1 MKTEIKVGLVG
12 LGILI
17 LLFFGIKFLKGIDI
31 FNKEVSYHV
40 LYKDVSGMHESNYIY
55 LNGMKVGYIKDIKAM
70 DNRAENFLVT
80 ISISSKVN
88 MTKDSKIVLFNA
100 DMLGSKAL
108 RLELGHG
115 ELLHKGDTITG
126 EIEIGMLDK
135 LGTAITPMAENLD
148 SILSATKSILNQQNR
163 DNIQRTLAN
172 LESTSR
178 KLNDISQQF
187 DGLIDSEKNKIKNI
201 IANTES
207 ITANLKDNNE
217 RLSNIISRID
227 QITDTVAQ
235 ANIGNTLSETS
246 RTIERLNKVLGIIE
260 NGKGNLGLL
269 INDEGLY
276 RNLNESARKLDALI
290 EDIKAN
296 PKKYVKI
303 SVF

>member
-12 LGILI
+12 LGVLI

-31 FNKEVSYHV
+31 FNKEVNYYV
-40 LYKDVSGMHESNYIY
+40 LYKDVSGMHQSNYIY
-55 LNGMKVGYIKDIKAM
+55 LNGMKVGYIKSIKAL

-108 RLELGHG
+108 RLELGQG
-115 ELLHKGDTITG
+115 ELLHKGDTIKG
-126 EIEIGMLDK
+126 EREVGMLDK

-178 KLNDISQQF
+178 KLNELSRQF
-187 DGLIDSEKNKIKNI
+187 DGLVDSEKSKIRNI

-207 ITANLKDNNE
+207 ITSNLKDNNE

-235 ANIGNTLSETS
+235 ANIGSTLSETS

-276 RNLNESARKLDALI
+276 RNLNESAKKLDALI

>member
-12 LGILI
+12 LGVLI

-31 FNKEVSYHV
+31 FNKEVNYYV
-40 LYKDVSGMHESNYIY
+40 LYKDVSGMHQSNYIY
-55 LNGMKVGYIKDIKAM
+55 LNGMKVGYIKSIKAM

-108 RLELGHG
+108 RLELGQG
-115 ELLHKGDTITG
+115 ELLHKGDTIKG
-126 EIEIGMLDK
+126 EREVGMLDK

-178 KLNDISQQF
+178 KLNELSRQF
-187 DGLIDSEKNKIKNI
+187 DDLVDSEKSKIRNI

-207 ITANLKDNNE
+207 ITSNLKDNNE

-235 ANIGNTLSETS
+235 ANIGSTLSETS

-276 RNLNESARKLDALI
+276 RNLSESAKKLDALI

>member
-126 EIEIGMLDK
+126 EIEVGMLDK

-207 ITANLKDNNE
+207 ITTNLKDNNE

-235 ANIGNTLSETS
+235 ANIGSTLSETS
-246 RTIERLNKVLGIIE
+246 RTIERLNKVFGIIE

>member
-55 LNGMKVGYIKDIKAM
+55 LNGMKVGYIKDIKAL

-135 LGTAITPMAENLD
+135 LGTAITPMAENLN

-207 ITANLKDNNE
+207 ITTNLKDNNE

>member
-12 LGILI
+12 LGVLI

-31 FNKEVSYHV
+31 FNKEVNYCV
-40 LYKDVSGMHESNYIY
+40 LYKDVSGMHQSNYIY
-55 LNGMKVGYIKDIKAM
+55 LNGMKVGYIKSIKAM

-108 RLELGHG
+108 RLELGQG
-115 ELLHKGDTITG
+115 ELLHKGDTIKG
-126 EIEIGMLDK
+126 EREVGMLDK

-178 KLNDISQQF
+178 KLNELSRQF
-187 DGLIDSEKNKIKNI
+187 DGLVDSEKSKIRNI

-207 ITANLKDNNE
+207 ITSNLKDNNE

-235 ANIGNTLSETS
+235 ANIGSTLSETS
-246 RTIERLNKVLGIIE
+246 RTIERLNKVVGIIE

-276 RNLNESARKLDALI
+276 RNLSESAKKLDALI

>member
-31 FNKEVSYHV
+31 FNKEVSYNV

-55 LNGMKVGYIKDIKAM
+55 LNGMKVGYIKDIKAL

-126 EIEIGMLDK
+126 EIEVGMLDK

-187 DGLIDSEKNKIKNI
+187 DGLIDSEKKKIKNI

-207 ITANLKDNNE
+207 ITTNLKDNNE

-235 ANIGNTLSETS
+235 ANIGSTLSETS

>member
-55 LNGMKVGYIKDIKAM
+55 LNGMKVGYIKAIKAL

-207 ITANLKDNNE
+207 ITTNLKDNNE

>member
-55 LNGMKVGYIKDIKAM
+55 LNGMKVGYIKDIKAL

-187 DGLIDSEKNKIKNI
+187 DGLIDSEKKKIKNI

-235 ANIGNTLSETS
+235 ANIGSTLSETS

-276 RNLNESARKLDALI
+276 RNLNESARKLEALI

>member
-55 LNGMKVGYIKDIKAM
+55 LNGMKVGYIKDIKAL

-80 ISISSKVN
+80 IFISSKVN

-207 ITANLKDNNE
+207 ITTNLKDNNE

-235 ANIGNTLSETS
+235 ANIGSTLSETS

-276 RNLNESARKLDALI
+276 RNLNESARKLDGLI

>member
-55 LNGMKVGYIKDIKAM
+55 LNGMKVGYIKDIKAL

-126 EIEIGMLDK
+126 EIEVGMLDK

-235 ANIGNTLSETS
+235 ANIGSTLSETS

-276 RNLNESARKLDALI
+276 RNLNESARKLEALI

>member
-55 LNGMKVGYIKDIKAM
+55 LSGMKVGYIKDIKAM

-126 EIEIGMLDK
+126 EIEVGMLDK

-207 ITANLKDNNE
+207 ITTNLKDNNE

-235 ANIGNTLSETS
+235 ANIGSTLSETS

>member
-126 EIEIGMLDK
+126 EIEVGMLDK

-178 KLNDISQQF
+178 KLNGISQQF

-207 ITANLKDNNE
+207 ITTNLKDNNE

-235 ANIGNTLSETS
+235 ANIGSTLSETS

>member
-17 LLFFGIKFLKGIDI
+17 LLFFGIKFLKGIDL
-31 FNKEVSYHV
+31 FHNETDYYV

-55 LNGMKVGYIKDIKAM
+55 LNGMKVGYVKDIKAL
-70 DNRAENFLVT
+70 DKRAENFLVT

-88 MTKDSKIVLFNA
+88 VTDDSKIVLYSA
-100 DMLGSKAL
+100 DVLGSKAL
-108 RLELGHG
+108 RLELGQG
-115 ELLHKGDTITG
+115 TVLHKRDTITG
-126 EIEIGMLDK
+126 EIELGMLDK
-135 LGTAITPMAENLD
+135 LGSAISPMADNLD
-148 SILSATKSILNQQNR
+148 SILSATKSLLNQQNR
-163 DNIQRTLAN
+163 DNIQQTLAN
-172 LESTSR
+172 LESTSN
-178 KLNDISQQF
+178 KLNHISQQF
-187 DGLIDSEKNKIKNI
+187 DGLIGSEKSRIKNI

-207 ITANLKDNNE
+207 ITTNLKNNNE
-217 RLSNIISRID
+217 SLSNIISRID

-235 ANIGNTLSETS
+235 ANIGSTLSETTA
-246 RTIERLNKVLGIIE
+246 TIERLNKVLGVIE

-269 INDEGLY
+269 LNDEGLY
-276 RNLNESARKLDALI
+276 RNLNESAKKLDALI

>member
-126 EIEIGMLDK
+126 EIEVGMLDK

-207 ITANLKDNNE
+207 ITTNLKDNNE

-235 ANIGNTLSETS
+235 ANIGSTLSETS

>member
-12 LGILI
+12 LGVLI

-31 FNKEVSYHV
+31 FNKEVNYYV
-40 LYKDVSGMHESNYIY
+40 LYKDVSGMHQSNYIY
-55 LNGMKVGYIKDIKAM
+55 LNGMKVGYIKSIKAM

-108 RLELGHG
+108 RLELGQG
-115 ELLHKGDTITG
+115 ELLHKGDTIKG
-126 EIEIGMLDK
+126 KREVGMLDK

-178 KLNDISQQF
+178 KLNELSRQF
-187 DGLIDSEKNKIKNI
+187 DGLVDSEKSKIRNI

-207 ITANLKDNNE
+207 ITSNLKDNNE

-227 QITDTVAQ
+227 QITDTVVQ
-235 ANIGNTLSETS
+235 ANIGSTLSETS

-276 RNLNESARKLDALI
+276 RNLSESAKKLDALI

>member
-70 DNRAENFLVT
+70 DNRADNFLVT

-126 EIEIGMLDK
+126 EIEVGMLDK

-207 ITANLKDNNE
+207 ITTNLKDNNE

-235 ANIGNTLSETS
+235 ANIGSTLSETS

>member
-55 LNGMKVGYIKDIKAM
+55 LNGMKVGYIKDIKAL

-207 ITANLKDNNE
+207 ITTNLKDHNE

-276 RNLNESARKLDALI
+276 RNLNESARKLEALI

>member
-55 LNGMKVGYIKDIKAM
+55 LNGMKVGYIKDIKAL

-187 DGLIDSEKNKIKNI
+187 DGLIDSEKKKIKNI

-207 ITANLKDNNE
+207 ITTNLKDNNE

-235 ANIGNTLSETS
+235 ANIGSTLSETS

-276 RNLNESARKLDALI
+276 RNLNESARKLEALI

>member
-126 EIEIGMLDK
+126 EIEVGMLDK

-207 ITANLKDNNE
+207 ITTNLKDNNE

-235 ANIGNTLSETS
+235 ANIGSTLSETS
-246 RTIERLNKVLGIIE
+246 RTIERLNKVLGIVE

>member
-187 DGLIDSEKNKIKNI
+187 DGLIDSEKKKIKNI

-235 ANIGNTLSETS
+235 ANIGSTLSETS

-276 RNLNESARKLDALI
+276 RSLNESARKLDALI

>member
-31 FNKEVSYHV
+31 FNKEISYHV
-40 LYKDVSGMHESNYIY
+40 LYKDVSGMHGSNYIY
-55 LNGMKVGYIKDIKAM
+55 LNGMKVGYIKNIKAM

-163 DNIQRTLAN
+163 DNIQRTLTN

-207 ITANLKDNNE
+207 ITTNLKDNNE

-235 ANIGNTLSETS
+235 ANIGSTLAETS
-246 RTIERLNKVLGIIE
+246 KTIERLNKVLGIIE

-276 RNLNESARKLDALI
+276 RSLNESARKLDALI

>member
-55 LNGMKVGYIKDIKAM
+55 LNGMKVGYIKDIKAL

-126 EIEIGMLDK
+126 EIEVGMLDK

-207 ITANLKDNNE
+207 ITTNLKDNNE

-235 ANIGNTLSETS
+235 ANIGSTLSETS

>member
-17 LLFFGIKFLKGIDI
+17 LLFFGIKFLKGIYI

-70 DNRAENFLVT
+70 DNRVENFLVT

-126 EIEIGMLDK
+126 EIEVGMLDK

-207 ITANLKDNNE
+207 ITTNLKDNNE

-235 ANIGNTLSETS
+235 ANIGSTLSETS

>member
-126 EIEIGMLDK
+126 EIEVGMLDK

-207 ITANLKDNNE
+207 ITTNLKDNNE

-235 ANIGNTLSETS
+235 ANIGSTLSETS

-276 RNLNESARKLDALI
+276 RNLNESARKLNALI

>member
-12 LGILI
+12 LGVLI

-31 FNKEVSYHV
+31 FNKEVNYYV
-40 LYKDVSGMHESNYIY
+40 LYKDVSGMHQSNYIY
-55 LNGMKVGYIKDIKAM
+55 LNGMKVGYIKSIKAM

-108 RLELGHG
+108 RLELGQG
-115 ELLHKGDTITG
+115 ELLHKGDTIKG
-126 EIEIGMLDK
+126 EREVGMLDK

-178 KLNDISQQF
+178 KLNELSRQF
-187 DGLIDSEKNKIKNI
+187 DGLVDSEKSKIRNI

-207 ITANLKDNNE
+207 ITSNLKDNNE

-235 ANIGNTLSETS
+235 ANIGSTLSETS

>member
-12 LGILI
+12 LGVLI

-31 FNKEVSYHV
+31 FNKEVNYCV
-40 LYKDVSGMHESNYIY
+40 LYKDVSGMHQSNYIY
-55 LNGMKVGYIKDIKAM
+55 LNGMKVGYIKSIKAM

-108 RLELGHG
+108 RLELGQG
-115 ELLHKGDTITG
+115 ELLHKGDTIKG
-126 EIEIGMLDK
+126 EREVGMLDK

-178 KLNDISQQF
+178 KLNELSRQF
-187 DGLIDSEKNKIKNI
+187 DGLVDSEKSKIRNI

-207 ITANLKDNNE
+207 ITSNLKDNNE

-235 ANIGNTLSETS
+235 ANIGSTLSETS

-276 RNLNESARKLDALI
+276 RNLSESAKKLDALI
-290 EDIKAN
+290 EDIKVN

>member
-12 LGILI
+12 LGILT

-126 EIEIGMLDK
+126 EIEVGMLDK

-207 ITANLKDNNE
+207 ITTNLKDNNE

-235 ANIGNTLSETS
+235 ANIGSTLSETS

>member
-12 LGILI
+12 LGVLI

-31 FNKEVSYHV
+31 FNKEVNYYV
-40 LYKDVSGMHESNYIY
+40 LYKDVSGMHQSNYIY
-55 LNGMKVGYIKDIKAM
+55 LNGMKVGYIKSIKAM

-108 RLELGHG
+108 RLELGQG
-115 ELLHKGDTITG
+115 ELLHKGDTIKG
-126 EIEIGMLDK
+126 EREVEMLDK

-178 KLNDISQQF
+178 KLNELSRQF
-187 DGLIDSEKNKIKNI
+187 DGLVDSEKSKIRNI

-207 ITANLKDNNE
+207 ITSNLKDNNE

-235 ANIGNTLSETS
+235 ANIGSTLSETS

-276 RNLNESARKLDALI
+276 RNLSESAKKLDALI

>member
-80 ISISSKVN
+80 ISIISKVN

-126 EIEIGMLDK
+126 EIEVGMLDK

-207 ITANLKDNNE
+207 ITTNLKDNNE

-235 ANIGNTLSETS
+235 ANIGSTLSETS

>member
-126 EIEIGMLDK
+126 EIEVGMLDK

-163 DNIQRTLAN
+163 DNIQRTLTN

-207 ITANLKDNNE
+207 ITTNLKDNNE

-235 ANIGNTLSETS
+235 ANIGSTLSETS

>member
-12 LGILI
+12 LGVLI

-31 FNKEVSYHV
+31 FNKEVNYYV
-40 LYKDVSGMHESNYIY
+40 LYKDVSGMHQSNYIY
-55 LNGMKVGYIKDIKAM
+55 LNGMKVGYIKSIKVM

-108 RLELGHG
+108 RLELGQG
-115 ELLHKGDTITG
+115 ELLHKGDTIKG
-126 EIEIGMLDK
+126 EREVGMLDK

-178 KLNDISQQF
+178 KLNELSRQF
-187 DGLIDSEKNKIKNI
+187 DGLVDSEKSKIRNI

-207 ITANLKDNNE
+207 ITSNLKDNNE

-235 ANIGNTLSETS
+235 ANIGSTLSETS

-276 RNLNESARKLDALI
+276 RNLSESAKKLDALI

>member
-163 DNIQRTLAN
+163 DNIQRTLTN

-207 ITANLKDNNE
+207 ITTNLKDNNE

-235 ANIGNTLSETS
+235 ANIGSTLSETS

>member
-55 LNGMKVGYIKDIKAM
+55 LNGMKVGYIKDIKAL

-148 SILSATKSILNQQNR
+148 SILSATKGILNQQNR

>member
-12 LGILI
+12 LGILT

-126 EIEIGMLDK
+126 EIEVGMLDK

-178 KLNDISQQF
+178 KLNELSRQF
-187 DGLIDSEKNKIKNI
+187 DGLVDSEKSKIRNI

-207 ITANLKDNNE
+207 ITSNLKDNNE

-235 ANIGNTLSETS
+235 ANIGSTLSETS

-276 RNLNESARKLDALI
+276 RNLSESAKKLDALI

>member
-172 LESTSR
+172 LETTSR

-207 ITANLKDNNE
+207 ITTNLKDNNE

-235 ANIGNTLSETS
+235 ANIGSTLSETS

>member
-17 LLFFGIKFLKGIDI
+17 LLFLGIKFLKGIDI

-55 LNGMKVGYIKDIKAM
+55 LNGMKVGYIKAIKAL

-207 ITANLKDNNE
+207 ITTNLKDNNE

>member
-55 LNGMKVGYIKDIKAM
+55 LNGMKVGYIKDIKAL

-207 ITANLKDNNE
+207 ITTNLKDNNE

-276 RNLNESARKLDALI
+276 RNLNESARKLEALI

>member
-55 LNGMKVGYIKDIKAM
+55 LNGMKVGYIKDIKAL

-178 KLNDISQQF
+178 KLNGISQQF
-187 DGLIDSEKNKIKNI
+187 DGLIDSEKKKIKNI

-207 ITANLKDNNE
+207 ITTNLKDNNE

-235 ANIGNTLSETS
+235 ANIGSTLSETS

-276 RNLNESARKLDALI
+276 RNLNESARKLEALI

>member
-12 LGILI
+12 LGVLI

-31 FNKEVSYHV
+31 FNKEVNYYV
-40 LYKDVSGMHESNYIY
+40 LYKDVSGMHQSNYIY
-55 LNGMKVGYIKDIKAM
+55 LNGMKVGYIKSIKAM

-108 RLELGHG
+108 RLELGQG
-115 ELLHKGDTITG
+115 ELLHKGDTIKG
-126 EIEIGMLDK
+126 EREVGMLDK

-178 KLNDISQQF
+178 KLNELSRQF
-187 DGLIDSEKNKIKNI
+187 DGLVDSEKSKIRNI

-207 ITANLKDNNE
+207 ITSNLKDNNE

-235 ANIGNTLSETS
+235 ANIGSTLSETS

-276 RNLNESARKLDALI
+276 RNLSESAKKLDALI

>member
-55 LNGMKVGYIKDIKAM
+55 LNGMKVGYIKDIKAL

-163 DNIQRTLAN
+163 DNIQRTLTN

-207 ITANLKDNNE
+207 ITTNLKDNNE

-235 ANIGNTLSETS
+235 ANIGSTLAETS
-246 RTIERLNKVLGIIE
+246 KTIERLNKVLGIIE

-276 RNLNESARKLDALI
+276 RSLNESARKLDALI